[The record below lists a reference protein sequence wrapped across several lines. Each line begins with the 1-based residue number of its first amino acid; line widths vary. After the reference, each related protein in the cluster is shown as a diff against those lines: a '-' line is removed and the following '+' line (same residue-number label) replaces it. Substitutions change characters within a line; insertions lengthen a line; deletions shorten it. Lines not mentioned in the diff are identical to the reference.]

1 MVPLLDRRLVFVTGK
16 GGVGKTTVAAALG
29 LLAASLGKR
38 TLVAEVD
45 AKGNLADFFEVPS
58 TSFEPRE
65 VAPNLSVMTM
75 HTEDSLKEY
84 LKLQLKLPLV
94 ARLGPLARTFD
105 FVANAAP
112 GVKEVLVVGKF
123 LWEVRQKSYDIVIVD
138 AVATGHIIAQL
149 AAPQALRE
157 LVKVGLV
164 REQTGWMLELLGDP
178 AVTGAAI
185 VASPEEMPVNET
197 IELAGRIDA
206 ETNVE
211 LAAVIVNRVLP
222 ELFGR
227 SEEEVFERLRK
238 PKPAAALE
246 AAVGA
251 PGRARARRRRAGRA
265 PAAHPRRAPHP
276 PARGHRPVGRAALRA
291 RALHPPARHPRH
303 PPGRRRAPR
312 GAPLMAARPRT
323 RAAAAQAAPSLERLF
338 AAKEIVIH
346 CGSGGVGKT
355 TTAAAAA
362 AEAAVHLGGKVLVL
376 TVDPAKR
383 LANALGIEQFG
394 NVETRVPAE
403 AFAAAGVE
411 PRGELWAAML
421 DTKQSWDDLIHRHA
435 PDEATRDAILAN
447 PLYQN
452 LMGRFVQSHDYIA
465 MERLYDLHS
474 SGTYD
479 LIVVD
484 TPPTRNAIDFLE
496 APARMADFFSSR
508 LLRWL
513 TAPARSRVVNLA
525 SKPFYTVAD
534 RILGTQFLQ
543 DIAEF
548 FLLFQSM
555 YDGFVERAEAVE
567 RILQDRR
574 TTFVVVSTLE
584 SAPVREAEFFVQEL
598 AEAQAPPRRPRV
610 QQGAA
615 GVAARPRR
623 RHRRQGAGAVPGGRR
638 RGGGTVGARRGGPG
652 GPRAARGR
660 RQLPELPGGRPAR
673 GRDPR
678 RAGPHPRRR
687 RHGALPRPGR
697 HRPRR
702 SPTARRPHLALRGD
716 YHAVGRTTYT
726 GRASVDDRQ
735 RGGASDNGA
744 VQQEAADAARHRPP

>member
-251 PGRARARRRRAGRA
+251 PVGPVLDAAELAVRLRRTRVEHLTRLRGAIDPSVELLYVPELFTRQHGIRATRQVAD
-265 PAAHPRRAPHP
+265 
-276 PARGHRPVGRAALRA
+276 ALR
-291 RALHPPARHPRH
+291 
-303 PPGRRRAPR
+303 
-312 GAPLMAARPRT
+312 
-323 RAAAAQAAPSLERLF
+323 E
-338 AAKEIVIH
+338 
-346 CGSGGVGKT
+346 
-355 TTAAAAA
+355 
-362 AEAAVHLGGKVLVL
+362 
-376 TVDPAKR
+376 
-383 LANALGIEQFG
+383 
-394 NVETRVPAE
+394 
-403 AFAAAGVE
+403 
-411 PRGELWAAML
+411 ELL
-421 DTKQSWDDLIHRHA
+421 
-435 PDEATRDAILAN
+435 
-447 PLYQN
+447 
-452 LMGRFVQSHDYIA
+452 
-465 MERLYDLHS
+465 
-474 SGTYD
+474 
-479 LIVVD
+479 
-484 TPPTRNAIDFLE
+484 
-496 APARMADFFSSR
+496 
-508 LLRWL
+508 
-513 TAPARSRVVNLA
+513 
-525 SKPFYTVAD
+525 
-534 RILGTQFLQ
+534 
-543 DIAEF
+543 
-548 FLLFQSM
+548 
-555 YDGFVERAEAVE
+555 
-567 RILQDRR
+567 
-574 TTFVVVSTLE
+574 
-584 SAPVREAEFFVQEL
+584 
-598 AEAQAPPRRPRV
+598 
-610 QQGAA
+610 
-615 GVAARPRR
+615 
-623 RHRRQGAGAVPGGRR
+623 
-638 RGGGTVGARRGGPG
+638 
-652 GPRAARGR
+652 
-660 RQLPELPGGRPAR
+660 
-673 GRDPR
+673 
-678 RAGPHPRRR
+678 
-687 RHGALPRPGR
+687 
-697 HRPRR
+697 
-702 SPTARRPHLALRGD
+702 
-716 YHAVGRTTYT
+716 
-726 GRASVDDRQ
+726 
-735 RGGASDNGA
+735 
-744 VQQEAADAARHRPP
+744 